1 MENKATDNKTQKEK
15 VAPKEATPKERNKKT
30 QKEKVA
36 PKEATPKERNKKSGF
51 NLLRLSPGLLIAAG
65 VLVFAFVFVFFINP
79 FHFKFGFA
87 NTKLE
92 IEKTTNLVTEI
103 KKIAEFTTACFYEE
117 LVIQDVKYKY
127 KERKVYKKSDNWWK
141 RQIGKDKEFVGA
153 EIDSTEIGKI
163 VLIAKGKIRAG
174 LDFSKLTENDFRI
187 QNDTLYATLPPA
199 EIFDIIINPS
209 DIEFFHRDGNYWDD
223 ASIAQLVSESKDLMY
238 KHAMDENILEKA
250 SKYGVEK
257 MSNIFKTF
265 GFKEA
270 VVSIKEPEADSTS
283 IQIKLNEI
291 ETNQSN
297 S

>member
-1 MENKATDNKTQKEK
+1 MENKETINTENANKVKKENANKVQKENANK
-15 VAPKEATPKERNKKT
+15 V
-30 QKEKVA
+30 QKENA
-36 PKEATPKERNKKSGF
+36 KSKGGKPS
-51 NLLRLSPGLLIAAG
+51 LLKLSPTLMISIV
-65 VLVFAFVFVFFINP
+65 VLVAAFVFVFFINP

-117 LVIQDVKYKY
+117 LVIQDIKYKY
-127 KERKVYKKSDNWWK
+127 KERKIYKKSDVWWK
-141 RQIGKDKEFVGA
+141 RQIGKDKEFVGV

-174 LDFSKLTENDFRI
+174 LDFSKLTENDLRI
-187 QNDTLYATLPPA
+187 QNDTLFATLPPA

-223 ASIAQLVSESKDLMY
+223 ASIAQLVSKGKDTMY

-250 SKYGVEK
+250 NKYGVEK

-270 VVSIKEPEADSTS
+270 IVSIKEPESSMQS
-283 IQIKLNEI
+283 IEI
-291 ETNQSN
+291 ENN
-297 S
+297 VME